1 MSGPES
7 ASSGS
12 GQGAG
17 PGAGPGPQPGPEQD
31 AAPARLTIHR
41 TAGWDEQSRQILCSV
56 DGKYTGQLLF
66 GQTLTRDIPAGSHT
80 LKANNTLVWKTVP
93 FEAAPGEHV
102 QFTVWNEQMGGWLAR
117 LLFIF
122 IGAAALK
129 LGITPGP
136 PQARPGA

>member
-1 MSGPES
+1 MSGPD
-7 ASSGS
+7 AGD
-12 GQGAG
+12 AG
-17 PGAGPGPQPGPEQD
+17 PAAEPQTEPET
-31 AAPARLTIHR
+31 ARLTVHR
-41 TAGWDEQSRQILCSV
+41 TAAWDEQSRQILCSI
-56 DGKYTGQLLF
+56 DGKYVGQLLF

-80 LKANNTLVWKTVP
+80 LNANNTLVWKTVP
-93 FEAAPGEHV
+93 FDAAAGEHV

>member
-1 MSGPES
+1 MPE
-7 ASSGS
+7 
-12 GQGAG
+12 
-17 PGAGPGPQPGPEQD
+17 PED
-31 AAPARLTIHR
+31 AAPDGGAASATLTIHR

-56 DGKYTGQLLF
+56 DGKYVGQLLF
-66 GQTLTRDIPAGSHT
+66 GQTMTRTIASGSHT
-80 LKANNTLVWKTVP
+80 LKINNTLVWKTVP
-93 FEAAPGEHV
+93 FEAAAGEHV

-136 PQARPGA
+136 PQGGPGGGPAAPGA